1 MKRQKRKRF
10 FRRRRTQMEFE
21 KYKSEKMKSFNRG
34 LVWSIA
40 KIPAMRFEY
49 SRPKGGA
56 ARSRE
61 LSNLRVNVKSIK

>member
-1 MKRQKRKRF
+1 
-10 FRRRRTQMEFE
+10 MEFE